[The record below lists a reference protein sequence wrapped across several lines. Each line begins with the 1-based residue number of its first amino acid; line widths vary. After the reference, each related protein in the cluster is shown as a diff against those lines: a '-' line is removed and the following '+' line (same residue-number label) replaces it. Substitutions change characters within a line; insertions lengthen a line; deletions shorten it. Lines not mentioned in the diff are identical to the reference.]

1 MPVTVYGTGNDK
13 FEFPDETPTSVMEKA
28 MSEHYGNSKPTVPAA
43 PVAPRVPYNPATD
56 LQNIY
61 SRRTHEGA
69 NRLVQG
75 LKEGGWKGF
84 GNFVMGGLDYANS
97 PISTAAEFVVGRP
110 VDTATNGALP
120 ANVVGDVTTMAAPF
134 APLAVS
140 TAAKVP
146 KLLATALKYGTEAPA
161 AAQAI
166 KNRALALLL
175 EKEGTAADIASRAKI
190 QSQSAETTA
199 TRLAK
204 EKSAAEFKAAT
215 PSPFTEGRVTTLD
228 ERGQPIQ
235 TDIVKAKENIYETRE
250 KEWNKNSKPVDEKA
264 AEKEASGD
272 YISDA
277 EDAKKILKESKAIV
291 NPSPTKSPTATSLPT
306 PEEASVHKKV
316 IDAFED
322 RLVEVPE
329 SFAKSEKAAGMQII
343 PKEVTDFATGE
354 RSTKYFRKFK
364 TTYEAVTNLNRRFGD
379 AYYGKDV
386 TGFEGVSNS
395 LIKNMYEKISNIKR
409 NYIGK
414 DLYDPLQESYTKYTK
429 MLAPFNETQIGKSIS
444 GTQGTTDIANLTPSQ
459 VPGAVL
465 SKGAGGFEQ
474 VQALGGNPTK
484 ALADEVATAFHN
496 PTTNAPKTAAEV
508 RALLHNSDLGSAV
521 NANPEIKAA
530 VNSHI
535 MQLDDAE
542 RSAVRATE
550 IGDRLKGILAK
561 KETLSQTA
569 TAQRQIVDD
578 LKNEA
583 QSLEGIKSTK
593 ETLNAAK
600 DIIKKYAV
608 SPEVNASLT
617 RQLNEAYRLNEKMN
631 TRKFIEKAIAGGA
644 LGAVGLGGANAAIHK
659 ISGQ

>member
-1 MPVTVYGTGNDK
+1 MTELTTEQNRLILIA
-13 FEFPDETPTSVMEKA
+13 KA
-28 MSEHYGNSKPTVPAA
+28 RRRRAEAEAGSPAA
-43 PVAPRVPYNPATD
+43 APAAPRVPYNPVTD

-61 SRRTHEGA
+61 ARRTHEGA

-140 TAAKVP
+140 AASKVP

-161 AAQAI
+161 AAQAL
-166 KNRALALLL
+166 KGRALALLL
-175 EKEGTAADIASRAKI
+175 EKEGTAADVASRAKI

-204 EKSAAEFKAAT
+204 EKSAAEFKAIPAHF
-215 PSPFTEGRVTTLD
+215 SEGRVTTLD
-228 ERGQPIQ
+228 ERGQPVQ
-235 TDIVKAKENIYETRE
+235 ADIVKAKEDIYKTRE
-250 KEWNKNSKPVDEKA
+250 KEWNKNSEPVDKKA
-264 AEKEASGD
+264 AKKEASND
-272 YISDA
+272 YISDNP
-277 EDAKKILKESKAIV
+277 DAKKLLEESENIV
-291 NPSPTKSPTATSLPT
+291 NPNPETSKTATSLPT
-306 PEEASVHKKV
+306 SEEALVHKKV
-316 IDAFED
+316 IDAFKD

-329 SFAKSEKAAGMQII
+329 SFAKSEQAKGMEIVPEEI
-343 PKEVTDFATGE
+343 VNEKNGE

-364 TTYEAVTNLNRRFGD
+364 TSYEAVTNLNRRFGD
-379 AYYGKDV
+379 AYHGSDV

-395 LIKNMYEKISNIKR
+395 LIKNVYEKISKIKR

-414 DLYDPLQESYTKYTK
+414 DLYDPLQDSYTKYTK

-484 ALADEVATAFHN
+484 ALADEVATAFYN
-496 PTTNAPKTAAEV
+496 PKTNAPRTLAEV
-508 RALLHNSDLGSAV
+508 QDLLHNSNLGSAV
-521 NANPEIKAA
+521 NANPTVRAA
-530 VNSHI
+530 VNSHL
-535 MQLDDAE
+535 MQLNDAE
-542 RSAVRATE
+542 KAGVRATE
-550 IGDRLKGILAK
+550 IGDRLKGVFAK

-583 QSLEGIKSTK
+583 QNLKGIKGTK
-593 ETLNAAK
+593 ETLDAAK
-600 DIIKKYAV
+600 GIIKKYAV
-608 SPEVNASLT
+608 SPEVNANLT
-617 RQLNEAYRLNEKMN
+617 RELNEAYRLNKKMD

-644 LGAVGLGGANAAIHK
+644 LGAVGLGGGSAVLHK
-659 ISGQ
+659 VSGQ